1 MVSSRQTRAHRAEDT
16 GSDPHQTEELPGPLA
31 KTGVMGPG
39 HSRPLTPNEGL
50 GSSLRVTFFPLTAHH
65 PLRELESTSPVSHS
79 KDEEAKTLP
88 AELLRGTQI
97 RLSFS
102 SGFPSVNLHAKPPF
116 LQGMA
121 GQVHMDHLFLSHD
134 RHY

>member
-1 MVSSRQTRAHRAEDT
+1 MVSSRQTRVHRAKNT
-16 GSDPHQTEELPGPLA
+16 GLDLHQTDELPGPLA

-50 GSSLRVTFFPLTAHH
+50 GSLLQVTFFPFTGHH
-65 PLRELESTSPVSHS
+65 PLGELESASPVSHS

-88 AELLRGTQI
+88 AELLRGTQM

-102 SGFPSVNLHAKPPF
+102 PGFPSVNLHAKPPF

-121 GQVHMDHLFLSHD
+121 GQVHVDHLFLSL
-134 RHY
+134 